1 MGNNQDVILDLSFY
15 DKPYR
20 DEYKKL
26 VEDAGGRWVLVF
38 LDADKDVLWKRVQER
53 RAKRDV
59 EGRDGDCAYD
69 VEEDDFHMYLRCF
82 EKPEGEGEVR
92 VVIT

>member
-1 MGNNQDVILDLSFY
+1 M
-15 DKPYR
+15 
-20 DEYKKL
+20 
-26 VEDAGGRWVLVF
+26 EDAGGRWVLVF

-53 RAKRDV
+53 KAKREI
-59 EGRDGDCAYD
+59 EGRDGDSAYD
-69 VEEDDFHMYLRCF
+69 VEEDVFQMYLGGF